1 MKKGS
6 TLFAVL
12 WAVLGLGL
20 LVGLPV
26 AIHFILGQ
34 YDEAGFSG
42 PQLVFEEQ
50 GHSYLAFTL
59 DDYRANEVDN
69 GVVHGSSRS
78 YAQVVDLE
86 DGSLRWSARLDADN
100 ERGDDWGSGELL
112 GQRRATCSS
121 CATNSTYST
130 GATPP
135 CAGVRRAGAAHWRPA
150 VEVGALGEGRLS
162 LRRRPGRIADA
173 RAGRPRLVPRR
184 RQPGSARSSGN
195 RCRAVFPGRPA
206 AAASAGI
213 AWQAPGLTRLP
224 DDAC

>member
-1 MKKGS
+1 MKKGA

-78 YAQVVDLE
+78 YA
-86 DGSLRWSARLDADN
+86 
-100 ERGDDWGSGELL
+100 
-112 GQRRATCSS
+112 
-121 CATNSTYST
+121 
-130 GATPP
+130 
-135 CAGVRRAGAAHWRPA
+135 
-150 VEVGALGEGRLS
+150 
-162 LRRRPGRIADA
+162 
-173 RAGRPRLVPRR
+173 
-184 RQPGSARSSGN
+184 
-195 RCRAVFPGRPA
+195 
-206 AAASAGI
+206 
-213 AWQAPGLTRLP
+213 
-224 DDAC
+224 

>member
-1 MKKGS
+1 MKKGAM
-6 TLFAVL
+6 LFAVL

-42 PQLVFEEQ
+42 PQLVFEER

-100 ERGDDWGSGELL
+100 ERGDDWAPANCWAS
-112 GQRRATCSS
+112 RRATCSS

-130 GATPP
+130 GATLP
-135 CAGVRRAGAAHWRPA
+135 RRWRSTNWS
-150 VEVGALGEGRLS
+150 GAL
-162 LRRRPGRIADA
+162 AA
-173 RAGRPRLVPRR
+173 
-184 RQPGSARSSGN
+184 
-195 RCRAVFPGRPA
+195 CR
-206 AAASAGI
+206 
-213 AWQAPGLTRLP
+213 
-224 DDAC
+224 

>member
-1 MKKGS
+1 MKKGA

-59 DDYRANEVDN
+59 DDYRANEVHN

-86 DGSLRWSARLDADN
+86 DGSLRWSMRLDADN
-100 ERGDDWGSGELL
+100 ERGDDWGFRRTAGPVVALPVL
-112 GQRRATCSS
+112 PAQRTLRT
-121 CATNSTYST
+121 
-130 GATPP
+130 
-135 CAGVRRAGAAHWRPA
+135 RPA
-150 VEVGALGEGRLS
+150 R
-162 LRRRPGRIADA
+162 
-173 RAGRPRLVPRR
+173 
-184 RQPGSARSSGN
+184 
-195 RCRAVFPGRPA
+195 
-206 AAASAGI
+206 
-213 AWQAPGLTRLP
+213 
-224 DDAC
+224 

>member
-1 MKKGS
+1 MKKGA

-59 DDYRANEVDN
+59 DDYRANEVHN

-86 DGSLRWSARLDADN
+86 DGSLRWSMRLDADN
-100 ERGDDWGSGELL
+100 ERGDDWGFRRTAGPVVALPVL
-112 GQRRATCSS
+112 PAQRTLRT
-121 CATNSTYST
+121 
-130 GATPP
+130 
-135 CAGVRRAGAAHWRPA
+135 RPA
-150 VEVGALGEGRLS
+150 
-162 LRRRPGRIADA
+162 RRRPALAFDELERRTGGLPLKSAPWGRTPIATTK
-173 RAGRPRLVPRR
+173 AG
-184 RQPGSARSSGN
+184 AD
-195 RCRAVFPGRPA
+195 C
-206 AAASAGI
+206 
-213 AWQAPGLTRLP
+213 
-224 DDAC
+224 